1 MPDPTAHADDMK
13 SLAVIE
19 PNTSP
24 AFWWVNPWGYALNLK
39 RALHAVHLL
48 SETTEDA
55 YQAATN
61 VIKQKQDLVD
71 RQSKAIMDTANEAGF
86 QESKTGYVINGQP
99 ISPFPLTWLGE
110 AVVYWKSE
118 AYAARRQ
125 RDEAK
130 GLADYH
136 RTNLNDFQRKV
147 ELTLKPACPYF
158 YEDTIGYVQWA
169 ADEIKALK
177 ASLSVITEDRDA
189 YIEKLEKANAGRTLL
204 VSRDKQID
212 GLFAD
217 IEREKQKV
225 EAITLMCNK
234 RDGVIV
240 HREEEIIRL
249 TNLTRSLKRKLSKA
263 EKAKPLWEDK
273 TKTLTH
279 GVSFT
284 LGNHEDR
291 HDPVRE
297 AYASLG
303 RKFIKAGIKAQAKA
317 KKKGGSK

>member
-13 SLAVIE
+13 SLAIIE

-24 AFWWVNPWGYALNLK
+24 AFWWLNPWGYALGLK
-39 RALHAVHLL
+39 RALDAVHLL
-48 SETTEDA
+48 SETTEAA
-55 YQAATN
+55 YQAATT
-61 VIKQKQDLVD
+61 VMKQKQ
-71 RQSKAIMDTANEAGF
+71 E
-86 QESKTGYVINGQP
+86 
-99 ISPFPLTWLGE
+99 
-110 AVVYWKSE
+110 
-118 AYAARRQ
+118 
-125 RDEAK
+125 
-130 GLADYH
+130 LADYH
-136 RTNLNDFQRKV
+136 RNNLNTFQRKV
-147 ELTLKPACPYF
+147 ELTLKPACPHL
-158 YEDTIGYVQWA
+158 YEDTIGYVHWA

-177 ASLSVITEDRDA
+177 ASLAVMTEDRDA
-189 YIEKLEKANAGRTLL
+189 YVEKLEKANAGRTLL

-225 EAITLMCNK
+225 EAITLMCNE
-234 RDGVIV
+234 RDRQISAL
-240 HREEEIIRL
+240 EIDVD
-249 TNLTRSLKRKLSKA
+249 SLSRQLRAAKRKLAKA

-273 TKTLTH
+273 TKPLTH

-317 KKKGGSK
+317 KKKGARRA